1 MFNGKGLI
9 LILAITLLQVSAP
22 AQVAC
27 HQLFWPLQTVTIKG
41 ALVVQATSTEYKGA
55 ITFSSASLEK
65 ALDINVQNLVN
76 PFGALG
82 YAGPLG
88 PMGPINKWGPVGDGL
103 HNPTSLISSYE
114 WNNLSNYM
122 KDVGGPLS
130 QNGVYGS
137 FSAVSTSGKNLNKLL
152 FGSKYLE
159 QGSPLMIL
167 GTDGVLG
174 PYGLLSALGPN
185 GAHGFKRDAK
195 TCVYQCTTADKTVET
210 RTEIA
215 VATEKENKLEDLV
228 ELYNVQASEKLSA
241 SRQVLNGR
249 FAIDGKTRSGE
260 ATDYNYQAK
269 AGEFINF
276 LVSPSG
282 FGDSFSVQILDKS
295 GAVLASSKSRTLVNF
310 IIFKFEADA
319 QVTIRVTNEGRS
331 PYYNP
336 ALETMSALAAMNP
349 FLAGLHKLPKS
360 PLLQTSEYRLHVITS
375 PVSVDPATIT
385 GAYWTQ
391 FQ

>member
-1 MFNGKGLI
+1 MINGKSLF
-9 LILAITLLQVSAP
+9 LILAIFLAQLSAG
-22 AQVAC
+22 AQMAC
-27 HQLFWPLQTVTIKG
+27 HQLFRPLHMVKIKG
-41 ALVVQATSTEYKGA
+41 AHFVQASSPEYKGA
-55 ITFSSASLEK
+55 ITFSSASLET
-65 ALDINVQNLVN
+65 ALDINVLNMVN

-88 PMGPINKWGPVGDGL
+88 PVGPINKWGPVGDGL
-103 HNPTSLISSYE
+103 HNATSLISSYE
-114 WNNLSNYM
+114 WNTLSNYM
-122 KDVGGPLS
+122 KDAGGPLS

-137 FSAVSTSGKNLNKLL
+137 FSAVSTQGKNLNKLL

-195 TCVYQCTTADKTVET
+195 TCVYQCTAADKTVET

-215 VATEKENKLEDLV
+215 VATEKETKNEDLV
-228 ELYNVQASEKLSA
+228 ELYNPQAAEKLST
-241 SRQVLNGR
+241 SRQLLNGR
-249 FAIDGKTRSGE
+249 FAIDGKTRSGDS
-260 ATDYNYQAK
+260 TDYNYQAK

-282 FGDSFSVQILDKS
+282 FGDSFSIQILDKA
-295 GAVLASSKSRTLVNF
+295 GAVLASSKSKTLVNF
-310 IIFKFEADA
+310 IIFKFESEA

-336 ALETMSALAAMNP
+336 ALETMSALASMNP
-349 FLAGLHKLPKS
+349 FLAGLSKLPKS

-375 PVSVDPATIT
+375 PVSIDSSTIT
-385 GAYWTQ
+385 GTYWTQ